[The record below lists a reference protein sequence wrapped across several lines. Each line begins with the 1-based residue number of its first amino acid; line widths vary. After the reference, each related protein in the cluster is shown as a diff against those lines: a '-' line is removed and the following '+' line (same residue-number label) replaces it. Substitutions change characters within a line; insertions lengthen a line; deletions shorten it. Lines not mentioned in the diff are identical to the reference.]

1 MLDVHPPTEP
11 VHSWRDFLL
20 HLLTITIGLLIA
32 LSLEGCVEWKHHRN
46 QVHEAE
52 ASLQIE
58 IEANARKLQGALQE
72 VESEQKLLAEDVGIL
87 RRIIANPKVQNQ
99 DWPGINFRLPTFD
112 RVSWE
117 TVKSTGALS
126 YMPYASAH
134 VYADIYDQQD
144 DVYQAELQAARDAI
158 LSYAPFVNMEHE
170 PSRITA
176 DDAVLVK
183 KRMETFQAQL
193 IMVKSMIVELDSKY
207 QKFLRARP
215 E

>member
-1 MLDVHPPTEP
+1 VLDVHPPHEP
-11 VHSWRDFLL
+11 VHGWRDFFI
-20 HLLTITIGLLIA
+20 HLATITIGLLIA
-32 LSLEGCVEWKHHRN
+32 LSLEGCVEWRHHRH

-58 IEANARKLQGALQE
+58 IEANARKLQGALRD
-72 VESEQKLLAEDVGIL
+72 VESEQKLLAKDAAIL
-87 RRIIANPKVQNQ
+87 SRIIANPKVSNQN
-99 DWPGINFRLPTFD
+99 WPGIDFRLPTFD

-117 TVKSTGALS
+117 TVKSTGSLS
-126 YMPYASAH
+126 YMPYARAH

-158 LSYAPFVNMEHE
+158 LSYAPFVNMEHV

-183 KRMETFQAQL
+183 KRMETLQAQL
-193 IMVKSMIVELDSKY
+193 IMVKSMIVELDGKY
-207 QKFLRARP
+207 EKFLRARP

>member
-72 VESEQKLLAEDVGIL
+72 VESEQKLLAEDVVIL
-87 RRIIANPKVQNQ
+87 RRIIANPKVANQ

-117 TVKSTGALS
+117 TVKSTGSLS
-126 YMPYASAH
+126 YMPYARAH
-134 VYADIYDQQD
+134 AYADIYDQQD
-144 DVYQAELQAARDAI
+144 DVYQSELQAARDAI
-158 LSYAPFVNMEHE
+158 LTYAPFVNMERV

-176 DDAVLVK
+176 ADAALVK

-193 IMVKSMIVELDSKY
+193 IMVKSMILELDSKY
-207 QKFLRARP
+207 KKFLAARP